1 MSQLEARLLR
11 YLREITPPTAVE
23 LTSDSEIFT
32 TGLFDS
38 LALVSLVQWAEE
50 EIGRPLNP
58 RTFDI
63 KKEWTR
69 VSDIVK
75 FVERER

>member
-23 LTSDSEIFT
+23 LTSDSEIFA

-38 LALVSLVQWAEE
+38 LALVSLVLWAEE

>member
-1 MSQLEARLLR
+1 MNQLEARLLR
-11 YLREITPPTAVE
+11 YLREITPPASVE

-38 LALVSLVQWAEE
+38 LALVSLVQWAEA
-50 EIGRPLNP
+50 EIGRPLDP

>member
-23 LTSDSEIFT
+23 LTADSEIFT

-38 LALVSLVQWAEE
+38 LALVSLVLWAEG